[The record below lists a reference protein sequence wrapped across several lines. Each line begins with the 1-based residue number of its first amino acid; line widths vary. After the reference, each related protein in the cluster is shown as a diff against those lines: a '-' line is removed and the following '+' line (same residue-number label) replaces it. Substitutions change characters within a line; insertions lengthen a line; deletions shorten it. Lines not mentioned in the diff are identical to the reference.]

1 MNKNI
6 IKNIYIFLIII
17 SIGIIISSCKNS
29 VSKNESIMNESTSIE
44 KEISVVDT
52 DISDIVRDAK
62 ITLIGDSIAEG
73 AKSSLIHR
81 FKNMHIDSLAGREI
95 ETAYDVFSRLLNY
108 GKIGDI
114 VIVSLGTNAKD
125 VIRTDKLEMIY
136 EKLNGKPM
144 FLLSIV
150 MPYKGQERNR
160 NRDIKKFVKTHNNCY
175 LIDYYKAMKN
185 HPEYFNEDGVHPNGI
200 GSEVYAQIIF
210 DAITRF
216 LK

>member
-1 MNKNI
+1 MT
-6 IKNIYIFLIII
+6 I

-29 VSKNESIMNESTSIE
+29 ESISDSIISESMTIDNE
-44 KEISVVDT
+44 KNVNDP
-52 DISDIVRDAK
+52 DMSDIVRNAK

-73 AKSSLIHR
+73 AKSSLVHR

-95 ETAYDVFSRLLNY
+95 ETAYEVFSRLLNY

-125 VIRTDKLEMIY
+125 GIRTDKLELIH

-160 NRDIKKFVKTHNNCY
+160 NRDIKKFVKAHSNCY
-175 LIDYYKAMKN
+175 LIDYHKVMKK
-185 HPEYFNEDGVHPNGI
+185 HPEYFNEDGVHPNGV
-200 GSEVYAQIIF
+200 GSEMYAQIIF
-210 DAITRF
+210 DAIARF